1 MGSKNGGGWSAA
13 PERTSYIGYHVW
25 LGRACLYFSVAWS
38 ESVANCTIPG
48 ILKKNLAKKMLLLN
62 IPGIV
67 NIKKNYFNMVN
78 LLVKLLEIQCQ
89 VLKDCMQFNTI
100 KYKMLQFAR
109 TRRRPG
115 RPNIRHIILLLLLL
129 LHHHHS
135 PMSQRVKIVA
145 PVAIGLFL
153 GYLYKGSRGELKSNA
168 DYDFKKE
175 AKGSLNQAFGMKK
188 DLD

>member
-78 LLVKLLEIQCQ
+78 LLVKLLEIWCQ
-89 VLKDCMQFNTI
+89 VLKSQKQFVQSCSEI
-100 KYKMLQFAR
+100 
-109 TRRRPG
+109 
-115 RPNIRHIILLLLLL
+115 
-129 LHHHHS
+129 
-135 PMSQRVKIVA
+135 
-145 PVAIGLFL
+145 
-153 GYLYKGSRGELKSNA
+153 
-168 DYDFKKE
+168 
-175 AKGSLNQAFGMKK
+175 
-188 DLD
+188 